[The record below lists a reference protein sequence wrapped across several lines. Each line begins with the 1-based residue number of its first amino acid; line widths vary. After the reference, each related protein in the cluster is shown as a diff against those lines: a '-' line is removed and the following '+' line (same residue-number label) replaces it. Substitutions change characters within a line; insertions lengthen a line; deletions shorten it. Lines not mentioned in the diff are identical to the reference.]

1 VKKFTQSPAYRWV
14 IVGCCFVI
22 IFACLGFCSSTK
34 GLYLEPVT
42 KALQLERSLYSV
54 NDTLRY
60 IASAIINLLFG
71 MLVLRF
77 GPRKLVAGGFACLC
91 GAMLCYTFAQNL
103 VLIYLGG
110 ILLGVGQSWS
120 STTLVGF
127 VIGRWCPQNK
137 GTIMGAVL
145 AANGVGSAAAAQ
157 IVGPMIN
164 GSLFGYRNAYGFT
177 ALLMIA
183 VGIVVVTLFRDQPAQ
198 TVVAAAPQKKRRGVL
213 WDGIDLKRALKTPY
227 FYIVC
232 FYVFVMGLVIQSLS
246 AIFPAHMKDVG
257 LDPAYVTTV
266 VSIYAVILAGTK
278 FFTGF
283 AYDRLGLPVTL
294 TLCNVATVI
303 APVLLALLGAD
314 SQRLAMVYG
323 IVYAIG
329 VPIQTIG
336 MPLLTADLFGQRDEA
351 SILGVLVAVSTVGYA
366 VGTPMANLF
375 YDSQGTY
382 STALTIMAVSMAVAS
397 VAIVFALGQA
407 KKLRT
412 QNTEII
418 GG

>member
-1 VKKFTQSPAYRWV
+1 MKKFTQSPAYRWV

-60 IASAIINLLFG
+60 IASAIMNLLFG

-177 ALLMIA
+177 ALLMVA

-198 TVVAAAPQKKRRGVL
+198 TVVAAAPQKKRRGVR

-266 VSIYAVILAGTK
+266 VSIYAVILSGTK

-283 AYDRLGLPVTL
+283 AYDRLGLPVTI

-314 SQRLAMVYG
+314 SQTLAMVYG

-382 STALTIMAVSMAVAS
+382 SMALTIMAVAMAVAS

>member
-1 VKKFTQSPAYRWV
+1 MKKFTQRPGYRWV

-60 IASAIINLLFG
+60 IASAIMNLLFG

-177 ALLMIA
+177 ALLMVA

-198 TVVAAAPQKKRRGVL
+198 TVVAAAPQKKRRGVR

-266 VSIYAVILAGTK
+266 VSIYAVILSGTK

-314 SQRLAMVYG
+314 SQTLAMVYG

-382 STALTIMAVSMAVAS
+382 SMALTIMAVSMAVAS

>member
-1 VKKFTQSPAYRWV
+1 MKKFTLHPGYRWV
-14 IVGCCFVI
+14 VVGCCFVMI
-22 IFACLGFCSSTK
+22 LVCLGFCSSTK
-34 GLYLEPVT
+34 GLYLSAVT
-42 KALQLERSLYSV
+42 EALQLERSLYSV

-60 IASAIINLLFG
+60 IASAIMNLLFG

-164 GSLFGYRNAYGFT
+164 GSLFGFRNAYGFT
-177 ALLMIA
+177 ALLMVA

-198 TVVAAAPQKKRRGVL
+198 TVVAAAPQKKRRGVR

-232 FYVFVMGLVIQSLS
+232 FYVFVMGLVIQ
-246 AIFPAHMKDVG
+246 KKQTEKQRGGYGKGQDKN
-257 LDPAYVTTV
+257 
-266 VSIYAVILAGTK
+266 AGCR
-278 FFTGF
+278 
-283 AYDRLGLPVTL
+283 A
-294 TLCNVATVI
+294 A
-303 APVLLALLGAD
+303 
-314 SQRLAMVYG
+314 
-323 IVYAIG
+323 
-329 VPIQTIG
+329 
-336 MPLLTADLFGQRDEA
+336 
-351 SILGVLVAVSTVGYA
+351 
-366 VGTPMANLF
+366 
-375 YDSQGTY
+375 
-382 STALTIMAVSMAVAS
+382 
-397 VAIVFALGQA
+397 FALKQKQCQQKGQDHQKSHGCTDGLGSGLKRGSSDHSA
-407 KKLRT
+407 
-412 QNTEII
+412 EDE
-418 GG
+418 G

>member
-1 VKKFTQSPAYRWV
+1 MKKFTQSPAYRWV

-60 IASAIINLLFG
+60 IASAIMNLLFG

-198 TVVAAAPQKKRRGVL
+198 TVVAAAPQKKRRGVR

-266 VSIYAVILAGTK
+266 VSIYAVILSGTK

-283 AYDRLGLPVTL
+283 AYDKLGLPVTL

-314 SQRLAMVYG
+314 SQTLAMVYG

>member
-1 VKKFTQSPAYRWV
+1 MKKFTQHPGYRWV
-14 IVGCCFVI
+14 VVGCCFVMI
-22 IFACLGFCSSTK
+22 LVCLGFCSSTK

-42 KALQLERSLYSV
+42 KALELERSLYSV

-60 IASAIINLLFG
+60 IASAIMNLLFG

-77 GPRKLVAGGFACLC
+77 GPRKLVAGGFVCLC

-198 TVVAAAPQKKRRGVL
+198 PTVAAVVQKKRRGVQ
-213 WDGIDLKRALKTPY
+213 WDGIELKRALKTPY

-266 VSIYAVILAGTK
+266 VSIYAVILSGTK

-283 AYDRLGLPVTL
+283 AYDKLGLPVTL
-294 TLCNVATVI
+294 TLCNVATVT
-303 APVLLALLGAD
+303 APVLLGLLGAD
-314 SQRLAMVYG
+314 SQTLAMVYG
-323 IVYAIG
+323 VVYAIG

-336 MPLLTADLFGQRDEA
+336 MPLITADLFGQRDEA

-382 STALTIMAVSMAVAS
+382 TTALIIMAASMAVAS
-397 VAIVFALGQA
+397 VAIVFALQQA

>member
-1 VKKFTQSPAYRWV
+1 MKKFTQSPAYRWV

-60 IASAIINLLFG
+60 IASAIMNLLFG

-198 TVVAAAPQKKRRGVL
+198 TVVAAAPQKKRRGVQ
-213 WDGIDLKRALKTPY
+213 WDGIDLKHALKTPY

-266 VSIYAVILAGTK
+266 VSIYAVILSGTK

-283 AYDRLGLPVTL
+283 AYDKLGLPVTL

-314 SQRLAMVYG
+314 SQTLAMVYG

-382 STALTIMAVSMAVAS
+382 SMALTIMAVSMAVAS

>member
-1 VKKFTQSPAYRWV
+1 MKKFTQSPAYRWV

-60 IASAIINLLFG
+60 IASAIMNLLFG

-177 ALLMIA
+177 ALLMVA

-198 TVVAAAPQKKRRGVL
+198 TVVAAAPQKKHRGIR

-266 VSIYAVILAGTK
+266 VSIYAVILSGTK

-283 AYDRLGLPVTL
+283 AYDKLGLPVTL

-382 STALTIMAVSMAVAS
+382 SMALTIMAVAMAVAS

>member
-1 VKKFTQSPAYRWV
+1 MKKFTQSPAYRWV

-60 IASAIINLLFG
+60 IASAIMNLLFG

-177 ALLMIA
+177 ALLMVA

-198 TVVAAAPQKKRRGVL
+198 TVVAAAPQKKRRGVR

-266 VSIYAVILAGTK
+266 VSIYAVILSGTK

-283 AYDRLGLPVTL
+283 AYDKLGLPVTL

-314 SQRLAMVYG
+314 SQTLAMVYG

-382 STALTIMAVSMAVAS
+382 SMALTIMAVAMAVAS

>member
-1 VKKFTQSPAYRWV
+1 MKKFTQSPAYRWV

-60 IASAIINLLFG
+60 IASAIMNLLFG

-198 TVVAAAPQKKRRGVL
+198 TVVAAAPQKKRRGVR

-266 VSIYAVILAGTK
+266 VSIYAVILSGTK

-314 SQRLAMVYG
+314 SQTLAMVYG

-382 STALTIMAVSMAVAS
+382 SMALTIMAVSMAVAS